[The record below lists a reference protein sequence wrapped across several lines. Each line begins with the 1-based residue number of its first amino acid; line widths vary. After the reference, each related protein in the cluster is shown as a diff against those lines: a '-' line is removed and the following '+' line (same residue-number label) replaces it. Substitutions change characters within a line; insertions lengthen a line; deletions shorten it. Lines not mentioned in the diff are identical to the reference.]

1 MKQIMKQVRLIFI
14 LLIFLS
20 SCAQDPI
27 FNMIANEIEPKD
39 PKIKGSPSKLVRFND
54 DIYTAN
60 GKLWKYSDSNWSSIG
75 APSNIYDIAA
85 GGNELY
91 LLSVSGSNTTV
102 YKLGGGSIWNSTGY
116 NMIQGLY
123 SDGAKPDAPVYAG
136 AKRSSSDSSD
146 YAILKIT
153 GDSFEFE
160 LAINS
165 PLAGVADSY
174 FATATSGIYNRSTLT
189 LITGSPVYSIAG
201 IIDTKPATE
210 GVIAVTGN
218 GRILKVTA
226 NSIEEKTGS
235 YPSFTGALAIYKRDD
250 MNTPF
255 LLLGSKSGIYDLGY
269 REMSLDG
276 NFVLSNPGDSIPY
289 STVSDRDK
297 YRSTLAKCAVNSLI
311 QVPDSTGGP
320 DGLPIIFASTQKDG
334 LWSYR
339 NNEWN
344 AEE

>member
-1 MKQIMKQVRLIFI
+1 MKQIIKQVRLIFI

-27 FNMIANEIEPKD
+27 FNMVANEIEPKD
-39 PKIKGSPSKLVRFND
+39 PKIKGSPSKLVKIGS

-60 GKLWKYSDSNWSSIG
+60 GKLWKYSNSNWSSIG

-85 GGNELY
+85 GESELY
-91 LLSVSGSNTTV
+91 LLSVSGSSTTV
-102 YKLGGGSIWNSTGY
+102 YKLSGGRIENSTGY

-123 SDGAKPDAPVYAG
+123 SDGAKPDGPVYAG
-136 AKRSSSDSSD
+136 AKRSASDSDD
-146 YAILKIT
+146 YAILRIA
-153 GDSFEFE
+153 GDSFTIER
-160 LAINS
+160 AIGS
-165 PLAGVADSY
+165 PLAGGAGSY
-174 FATATSGIYNRSTLT
+174 FATATSGIYNGSTLVSNSA
-189 LITGSPVYSIAG
+189 GYSIAG
-201 IIDTKPATE
+201 IIDTKTAD

-218 GRILKVTA
+218 GRILKVTT
-226 NSIEEKTGS
+226 SGIEEHSSSS
-235 YPSFTGALAIYKRDD
+235 YPYFTGALAIYKRDD
-250 MNTPF
+250 INTPF

-269 REMSLDG
+269 REMRLDG
-276 NFVLSNPGDSIPY
+276 NFVLSSPGDSIPY

-311 QVPDSTGGP
+311 QVSDAAEGP
-320 DGLPIIFASTQKDG
+320 DGLPVIFASTQKDG